1 MSLREEM
8 WRYEQITGE
17 SAEHVP
23 IIKLGAF
30 LDGYDR
36 GIEASEQGLILD
48 KIRAKIK
55 NHCGLAK
62 EDRCKYCYRCN
73 NVLGVKEILDIIDK
87 CKAESKEQ
95 PKTGDWIPCSERL
108 PEKNGN
114 YLVTVEAN
122 DGTAS
127 LKFQMVDHYGP
138 DWLHEEKHEKVIAW
152 MPLPEP
158 YNAESEVNADGDS
171 D

>member
-48 KIRAKIK
+48 KIRAEIAELEEGISSYHNDRPLVFK
-55 NHCGLAK
+55 N
-62 EDRCKYCYRCN
+62 E
-73 NVLGVKEILDIIDK
+73 VLQIIDK
-87 CKAESKEQ
+87 YNTESEEQ
-95 PKTGDWIPCSERL
+95 PKTGNWIPCSERL

-127 LKFQMVDHYGP
+127 IKFQMVDHYGP
-138 DWLHEEKHEKVIAW
+138 DWLHEGKHEKVIAW
-152 MPLPEP
+152 MPLPES
-158 YNAESEVNADGDS
+158 YNAESEE
-171 D
+171 

>member
-8 WRYEQITGE
+8 WKYEQITGE

-30 LDGYDR
+30 LDGYEN
-36 GIEASEQGLILD
+36 GLEAL
-48 KIRAKIK
+48 K
-55 NHCGLAK
+55 
-62 EDRCKYCYRCN
+62 
-73 NVLGVKEILDIIDK
+73 
-87 CKAESKEQ
+87 
-95 PKTGDWIPCSERL
+95 PKWIPCSERL
-108 PEKNGN
+108 PEENGN

-127 LKFQMVDHYGP
+127 IKFQMVDHYGP
-138 DWLHEEKHEKVIAW
+138 KWLHEGKHEKVIAW

-158 YNAESEVNADGDS
+158 YKAESEENDDGN
-171 D
+171 